1 MIENI
6 QETFQTL
13 GNFIASVDF
22 AKLFLAFLLYG
33 FIGWTYESF
42 VWAIC
47 EKKTFINRGFL
58 LGPLCPIYGL
68 VCVAD
73 FYLLRNIEN
82 PLVIFCTAMVVCCAF
97 EYFISWFFEKLFHE
111 RWWDYSN
118 YAFNLNGR
126 ISIYS
131 GIFFGLAGLF
141 LVKVLHPA
149 VINTLSKM
157 SDKTV
162 IIFAIV
168 MAVLLLTDII
178 ITFCTIKNISKRLS
192 RYHENIEAKTNKPF
206 DYLNEH
212 KNEME
217 NTLVAKKGKQ
227 VMEKL
232 EEANEKMIQK
242 EKELKEK
249 HEEANEILK
258 EKAKEIIEKQEE
270 TAEHLK
276 EKAKELKDKVV
287 SVLPHSD
294 NTSESEETESM
305 ENTADQDN
313 QI

>member
-1 MIENI
+1 MTNVELIELP
-6 QETFQTL
+6 L
-13 GNFIASVDF
+13 GTIVSAADF
-22 AKLFLAFLLYG
+22 AKLFLAFMLYG
-33 FIGWTYESF
+33 FIGWAYESF
-42 VWAIC
+42 IWAIC
-47 EKKTFINRGFL
+47 EKKKFINRGFL
-58 LGPLCPIYGL
+58 LGPFCPIYGV

-73 FYLLRNIEN
+73 FYLLRDIQS
-82 PLVIFCTAMVVCCAF
+82 PLVIFCTAMFVCCVF
-97 EYFISWFFEKLFHE
+97 EYFISWMFEKIFHE

-126 ISIYS
+126 ISLYS

-157 SDKTV
+157 SDKAV
-162 IIFAIV
+162 IIFAVV
-168 MAVLLLTDII
+168 MAACLLTDII

-206 DYLNEH
+206 EYLNEH
-212 KNEME
+212 KDEME

-249 HEEANEILK
+249 QEELK
-258 EKAKEIIEKQEE
+258 EK
-270 TAEHLK
+270 
-276 EKAKELKDKVV
+276 VV
-287 SVLPHSD
+287 SSLP
-294 NTSESEETESM
+294 NKKE
-305 ENTADQDN
+305 
-313 QI
+313 